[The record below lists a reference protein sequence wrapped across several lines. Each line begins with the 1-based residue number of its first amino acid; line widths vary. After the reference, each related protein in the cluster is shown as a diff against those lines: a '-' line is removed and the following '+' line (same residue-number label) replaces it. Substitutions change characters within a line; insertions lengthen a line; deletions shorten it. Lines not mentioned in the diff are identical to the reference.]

1 MTDPRGSTLTR
12 PGPKP
17 FTWERTG
24 SKFSTKYIYY
34 VLVLFVIVQA
44 LAPVLWMLGNSH
56 RTREEFYRDP
66 WGLPTA
72 FRWEHYGQAWRE
84 ARVGEFALNS
94 VFIVS
99 AALLIML
106 VAASLTAYAL
116 SRFSF
121 RGRGFVFG
129 VILATMMVPPDIL
142 VVPLFII
149 LRDLGLLGTRIA
161 LSLVYASGGFAFSV
175 LLLRAYFMSVPPELE
190 DAASVDGAGR
200 LRIFFYVILPLSLS
214 GFLTV
219 TIVQLVTFYNDL
231 YLAFVFLRRPDH
243 YTVPVGMLAFFERFG
258 INWPIFFAG
267 LIITL
272 APIAIIFLVAQKWF
286 VEGLRSGALKG

>member
-1 MTDPRGSTLTR
+1 MYSTSVST
-12 PGPKP
+12 GPKP
-17 FTWERTG
+17 FRWEMSG
-24 SKFSTKYIYY
+24 SKFIRKYIYY
-34 VLVLFVIVQA
+34 ILVIFVVVQA
-44 LAPVLWMLGNSH
+44 LAPVVWMLGNSH
-56 RTREEFYRDP
+56 RSREEFYQDP

-72 FRWEHYGQAWRE
+72 FRWEHYGQAWQD
-84 ARVGEFALNS
+84 ARVGDFAFNS

-99 AALLIML
+99 VALLIML
-106 VAASLTAYAL
+106 LCASLTAYAL
-116 SRFSF
+116 ARFSF
-121 RGRGFVFG
+121 PGRAIIFG
-129 VILATMMVPPDIL
+129 AILATMMVPPDIL

-149 LRDLGLLGTRIA
+149 LRELGLLGTRLA

-175 LLLRAYFMSVPPELE
+175 LLLRAYFMSVSRELE

-200 LRIFFYVILPLSLS
+200 LRIFFSVILPLSLP

-258 INWPIFFAG
+258 INWPVFFAG
-267 LIITL
+267 LVITL
-272 APIAIIFLVAQKWF
+272 TPIVIIFLVAQRWF